1 MAMNKDLEY
10 VEKVLAGNTRAY
22 SYLVDKY
29 RNMVFTII
37 VKILGNEE
45 DAEDLSQEVF
55 LKVYKS
61 LGTFKRKSK
70 FSTWIYR
77 IAYNEAIT
85 KTRKRKH
92 VIQGLENDIIENYT
106 KDKATESLYELS
118 SDKQKLLLEEV
129 LQKLP
134 ENGYIIITLYYKEDF
149 SVKEISKIT
158 GMSESNVKV
167 TLHRTRSKM
176 QRLMYVLMKEN
187 LISKEL

>member
-1 MAMNKDLEY
+1 MNKDLEY

>member
-1 MAMNKDLEY
+1 MALNKDLEY
-10 VEKVLAGNTRAY
+10 VDKVLAGNSRAY
-22 SYLVDKY
+22 SYLVNKY
-29 RNMVFTII
+29 RDMVFTII

-61 LGTFKRKSK
+61 LRKFKRKSK
-70 FSTWIYR
+70 FSTWLYR

-85 KTRKRKH
+85 KTRKKKH
-92 VIQGLENDIIENYT
+92 INQGLENNIIENYT
-106 KDKATESLYELS
+106 EDAATESLYELS
-118 SDKQKLLLEEV
+118 SDQQQQLLEKV

-134 ENGYIIITLYYKEDF
+134 DNGYIIITLYYKKDC

-167 TLHRTRSKM
+167 TLHRTRSRM
-176 QRLMYVLMKEN
+176 QQLMSVLMKEN